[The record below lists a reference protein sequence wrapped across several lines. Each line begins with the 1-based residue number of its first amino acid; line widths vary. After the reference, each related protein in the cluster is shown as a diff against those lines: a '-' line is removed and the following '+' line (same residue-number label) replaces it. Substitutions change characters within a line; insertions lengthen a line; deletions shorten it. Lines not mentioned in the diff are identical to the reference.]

1 MKSDED
7 RIDRIDRIDLAPLDP
22 GGWKQK
28 SAVLAA
34 RALDQRRLRRAVVV
48 RGMTALAL
56 SAAAAL
62 ALWFSA
68 PTPGPRHDQP
78 ASSSSSINML
88 DWAYRTTDPTEA
100 LRYAQ

>member
-7 RIDRIDRIDLAPLDP
+7 RIDMSPLDP
-22 GGWKQK
+22 GDWTRK
-28 SAVLAA
+28 AAALAA
-34 RALDQRRLRRAVVV
+34 RALEQRRLRRTIIV

-68 PTPGPRHDQP
+68 PSPEQQHRQP
-78 ASSSSSINML
+78 AASSSSIDML